1 MYIIKK
7 KNKNKIVMFDT
18 LSFRRQR
25 RRRRRLYFFTRT
37 HNRSLTMYISVAS
50 SHSYSAHSL
59 SPRTLAI
66 CIYRCSRV
74 CRSFIQGVFFSSFLS
89 CLVFFCCWFLLWFYL
104 VSVLSLSVLFR
115 FYDIRWYE
123 WQTVTTLA
131 RSAVRKRDA
140 DREMG
145 RERMSEKVYMVF
157 VYVSFLCAAAAAHG
171 SNRHPK

>member
-1 MYIIKK
+1 MVSRALRALHRHKTKKGEIIIYVQMYIIKK

-104 VSVLSLSVLFR
+104 VSVLSLGLVSLLRHTLV
-115 FYDIRWYE
+115 W
-123 WQTVTTLA
+123 VTNCDHT
-131 RSAVRKRDA
+131 RSLSGAKA
-140 DREMG
+140 G
-145 RERMSEKVYMVF
+145 R
-157 VYVSFLCAAAAAHG
+157 G
-171 SNRHPK
+171 